1 MGRPKLET
9 RNRPTQCCFNPR
21 AATEAAP
28 PPKKKKSLEMRPTS
42 LMTGTTM
49 QTPNQ
54 GCTGDRGLRA
64 GHYSSVTGKTGLPNV
79 YGERCVGGK
88 THWLCR
94 PMTQSSGELASCP
107 ESRNKPATFTP
118 GHKFLCT
125 PHHRRQMS
133 ARRRKGKP
141 ISTDACVKM
150 FKTHHRDDRLPHL
163 QLSISA
169 FKLPELCAHAEC
181 SGQRAGI
188 LP

>member
-1 MGRPKLET
+1 
-9 RNRPTQCCFNPR
+9 
-21 AATEAAP
+21 
-28 PPKKKKSLEMRPTS
+28 MRPTS

-49 QTPNQ
+49 QVSNQ
-54 GCTGDRGLRA
+54 GCTGNRGLRA
-64 GHYSSVTGKTGLPNV
+64 GHYSSVIGKTGLPNV
-79 YGERCVGGK
+79 YGEGCVGGK

-94 PMTQSSGELASCP
+94 PMTRSSRELASCR
-107 ESRNKPATFTP
+107 ESRNKPDTFTP

-133 ARRRKGKP
+133 AQRRKGKP

-163 QLSISA
+163 QLPISA
-169 FKLPELCAHAEC
+169 FKLPELCAQTEC